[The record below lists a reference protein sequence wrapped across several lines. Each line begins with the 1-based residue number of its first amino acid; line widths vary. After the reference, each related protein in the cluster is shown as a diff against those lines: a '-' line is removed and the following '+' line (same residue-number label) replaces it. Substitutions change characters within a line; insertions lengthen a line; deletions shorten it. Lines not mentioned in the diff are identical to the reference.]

1 MAGVVRSVRANRGLR
16 LRCSNLQKPPMQVH
30 EQKNGSLGC
39 IYKDVIFSTTNAMK
53 PTNERLAGLE
63 TTLPCSLLATVHPHD
78 TTSAVLSSG
87 PDRHQ

>member
-1 MAGVVRSVRANRGLR
+1 MQSRGTGLPASKAAAQF
-16 LRCSNLQKPPMQVH
+16 LVASH

-39 IYKDVIFSTTNAMK
+39 IYKDVLFSTTNAMK

-63 TTLPCSLLATVHPHD
+63 TTLPCSLLATAHPHD

-87 PDRHQ
+87 LDRHQ